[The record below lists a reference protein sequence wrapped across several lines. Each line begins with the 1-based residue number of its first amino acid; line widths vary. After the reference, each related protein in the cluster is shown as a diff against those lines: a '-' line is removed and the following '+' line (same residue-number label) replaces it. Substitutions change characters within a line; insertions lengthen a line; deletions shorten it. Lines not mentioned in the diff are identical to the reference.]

1 MFLGSTP
8 YKSYALKQRL
18 PQGLTPP
25 KSLKPKLS
33 PFVSAIASNTIRVK
47 DAIKPPVPFDTVACN
62 AKAITPNPDAL
73 IISNPIHNLQQ
84 NLPTPVKIKS
94 LLEMLQGY
102 DQEKLLIIQNGF
114 TYGFHLGCCA
124 FPSSKISR
132 NHRSALEHPSVIQE
146 FIHQGIELGRIAGP
160 FTSPPLS
167 NFVSSPLGVVP
178 KSEPGKF
185 RVIHDLSFP
194 KHDSVNLLIPE
205 ENSKV
210 KYDSIDVVTD
220 LLRQFGQGALMAKTD
235 IQDAFRIIP
244 IHSDDYNLLGFSW
257 DNKFYYDKCLP
268 MGASSSCQIFEC
280 LSNSLQWI
288 MTNKF
293 SAAGMS
299 HMLDDFFFIGPKD
312 SSKCQVDL
320 DRFLSICDISGIPIK
335 SEKTVSPTTVLTIY
349 GIEVDSNA
357 LVCRLPEAKLIKI
370 RDCLQQVKCRKK
382 ITLHDLQSLIG
393 LLNFACLVV
402 VPGRTFLRRLIDL
415 TCGLSKPHH
424 YIRLNCEARADL
436 SMWSHFIES
445 YNGRSVILP
454 DIWLSSD
461 KELLFTDASGSL
473 GFAAV
478 LGKNWFALS
487 WENVPDLAQSQIA
500 IKELFPIVLA
510 LEIWGPLLANKKLL
524 FMTDNMAIV
533 HAINKQT
540 CKEKGLM
547 KLIRRLVLG
556 ALTHN
561 ILFKAKHIAGKS
573 NTLADHLSRFKFQ
586 EAFQI
591 APHLHHTQT
600 VVPKDLLVV

>member
-62 AKAITPNPDAL
+62 AKAITQNPDAL

-244 IHSDDYNLLGFSW
+244 IHSDDYNLFGFLLGQ
-257 DNKFYYDKCLP
+257 
-268 MGASSSCQIFEC
+268 QI
-280 LSNSLQWI
+280 
-288 MTNKF
+288 
-293 SAAGMS
+293 
-299 HMLDDFFFIGPKD
+299 
-312 SSKCQVDL
+312 
-320 DRFLSICDISGIPIK
+320 
-335 SEKTVSPTTVLTIY
+335 
-349 GIEVDSNA
+349 
-357 LVCRLPEAKLIKI
+357 
-370 RDCLQQVKCRKK
+370 
-382 ITLHDLQSLIG
+382 
-393 LLNFACLVV
+393 LL
-402 VPGRTFLRRLIDL
+402 
-415 TCGLSKPHH
+415 
-424 YIRLNCEARADL
+424 
-436 SMWSHFIES
+436 
-445 YNGRSVILP
+445 
-454 DIWLSSD
+454 
-461 KELLFTDASGSL
+461 
-473 GFAAV
+473 
-478 LGKNWFALS
+478 
-487 WENVPDLAQSQIA
+487 
-500 IKELFPIVLA
+500 
-510 LEIWGPLLANKKLL
+510 
-524 FMTDNMAIV
+524 
-533 HAINKQT
+533 
-540 CKEKGLM
+540 
-547 KLIRRLVLG
+547 
-556 ALTHN
+556 
-561 ILFKAKHIAGKS
+561 
-573 NTLADHLSRFKFQ
+573 
-586 EAFQI
+586 
-591 APHLHHTQT
+591 
-600 VVPKDLLVV
+600 